1 MNSAG
6 YEKAS
11 VLFNIA
17 AYQSKYA
24 SSLELINDE
33 ELRIAVR
40 CFTQA
45 ANIFDLLEK
54 DIMAFITDEIPRDMQ
69 PRLMNA
75 FSLLMITQANEVMYA
90 KALKDGNS
98 AAILRS
104 IAMQLAD
111 DYDTVEKAFKYDQA
125 RGIVDKV

>member
-1 MNSAG
+1 LNFAG

-24 SSLELINDE
+24 SSLELLNDE

-40 CFTQA
+40 YFTQA

-54 DIMAFITDEIPRDMQ
+54 DIMAFIPDEVPRDMQ
-69 PRLMNA
+69 PRLLNA
-75 FSLLMITQANEVMYA
+75 LSLLMITQANEVMYV

-98 AAILRS
+98 PAILRS

-111 DYDTVEKAFKYDQA
+111 DYDTVEKSFKYDQA

>member
-1 MNSAG
+1 MNFAG

-24 SSLELINDE
+24 SSLELLNDE

-40 CFTQA
+40 YFTQA

-54 DIMAFITDEIPRDMQ
+54 DIMAFIPDEVPRDMQ
-69 PRLMNA
+69 PRLLNA
-75 FSLLMITQANEVMYA
+75 LSLLMITQANEVMYV

-98 AAILRS
+98 PAILRS

-111 DYDTVEKAFKYDQA
+111 DYDTVEKSFKYDQA